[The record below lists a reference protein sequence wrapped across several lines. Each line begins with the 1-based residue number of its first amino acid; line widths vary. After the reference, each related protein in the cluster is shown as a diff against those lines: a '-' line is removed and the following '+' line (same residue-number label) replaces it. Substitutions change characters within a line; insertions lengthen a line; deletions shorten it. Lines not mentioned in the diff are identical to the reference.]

1 MVDVEPMLTYD
12 YSNFGIKN
20 VYSLMILFYITFI
33 YPIFTILNYDIKNN
47 KQVVQD
53 IVKQCMKIS
62 KCQVYKVSKKDLI
75 YDKNIMY
82 MTNHVSVGDFFIDQH
97 VLHYAAKFIALNK
110 MKKILPILGGICYL
124 TSATIFISSGNSK
137 EKVIENFKKI
147 EEIRKSDDIRNMSL
161 YPEGLR
167 RPHRP
172 AVSNALKKGFIYH
185 SFEHNIP
192 VQLIHTTNKDYVMDD
207 EKIMLHKNTKLF
219 SYYGS
224 KIDPQKLKAKFEKKH
239 KRVYTKDDYY
249 DYVYKQWSKI
259 WSKMDKY
266 RIDTLRSQGLSHEE
280 CIEKMDNYSTKFPVI
295 EDKIENG
302 DNPLTVSSLLLRS
315 TLWSILY
322 FIIFKIVEKSFSIIS
337 CIYKQQGFAS
347 LAASSCTSTS
357 TSTSTNSCSL
367 GCFKFPNLSNLSNLL
382 LSHASISSPAST
394 TQ

>member
-1 MVDVEPMLTYD
+1 MVEVEPMLTYD

-20 VYSLMILFYITFI
+20 VYSLILLFYIAFI
-33 YPIFTILNYDIKNN
+33 YPTFTALNYDIKSN
-47 KQVVQD
+47 KQLIQD
-53 IVKQCMKIS
+53 MVRNCLKVTQCYN
-62 KCQVYKVSKKDLI
+62 YKVSKRDLI

-82 MTNHVSVGDFFIDQH
+82 MTNHVSVGDFFIDQYI
-97 VLHYAAKFIALNK
+97 LHYNARFISLNK
-110 MKKILPILGGICYL
+110 MKFLLPILGITCYL
-124 TSATIFISSGNSK
+124 TSSAIFISYGNSK

-147 EEIRKSDDIRNMSL
+147 EELRKSDDIRNISL

-172 AVSNALKKGFIYH
+172 TVSASLKKGFIYH
-185 SFEHNIP
+185 SFENNLPI
-192 VQLIHTTNKDYVMDD
+192 QLVHTTNKDYVMDD
-207 EKIMLHKNTKLF
+207 ENIILHRNTKLF
-219 SYYGS
+219 TYYGS

-249 DYVYKQWSKI
+249 NYVYKQWSKI

-280 CIEKMDNYSTKFPVI
+280 CLEKMDKYSTKFPMN

-302 DNPLTVSSLLLRS
+302 DKPLSVPFLLLRS

-337 CIYKQQGFAS
+337 CIYKQQSFS
-347 LAASSCTSTS
+347 SMAASSCTSTS
-357 TSTSTNSCSL
+357 TSTNSCSF
-367 GCFKFPNLSNLSNLL
+367 GCFKFPNLSNLL
-382 LSHASISSPAST
+382 LSHASVTSPAST

>member
-20 VYSLMILFYITFI
+20 VYSLILLFYITFI
-33 YPIFTILNYDIKNN
+33 YPIFTILNYDIKTN

-53 IVKQCMKIS
+53 IVKQCMKIA
-62 KCQVYKVSKKDLI
+62 KCNVYKVSKRDLI
-75 YDKNIMY
+75 YDKNIVY

-97 VLHYAAKFIALNK
+97 VLHYAAKFIAHNK
-110 MKKILPILGGICYL
+110 IKNLLPIIGGICYL

-147 EEIRKSDDIRNMSL
+147 EEIRKSDDVRNMSL

-167 RPHRP
+167 RPHRHT
-172 AVSNALKKGFIYH
+172 VSASLKKGFIYH
-185 SFEHNIP
+185 SFENNLPI
-192 VQLIHTTNKDYVMDD
+192 QLIHTTNKDYVMDD
-207 EKIMLHKNTKLF
+207 EKIILHRNTKLF
-219 SYYGS
+219 VYYGPI
-224 KIDPQKLKAKFEKKH
+224 IDPQKLKAKFEKKH

-280 CIEKMDNYSTKFPVI
+280 CLEKMENYSTKFPMI

-322 FIIFKIVEKSFSIIS
+322 FIIFKIVERFFSIIS
-337 CIYKQQGFAS
+337 CIYKQQDFAS
-347 LAASSCTSTS
+347 LDASSCTSTS
-357 TSTSTNSCSL
+357 INSCSFS
-367 GCFKFPNLSNLSNLL
+367 CFKFPILSNLI
-382 LSHASISSPAST
+382 LSHASVSSPVST
-394 TQ
+394 SQ